1 MVEHIPPRPT
11 TSTNRTS
18 NVSGQ
23 AVNGVISEGKT
34 VLIDNYD
41 SFTYNVVEYLSELG
55 ADLHVYRNDKITIE
69 EIEALQP
76 ARLVI
81 SPGPGHPT
89 NDSGISMQAIKHFAG
104 KIPIL
109 GVCMG
114 LQCIY
119 AAYTGIVEFAGEIV
133 HGKTSQIIH
142 DGKGLFAGLPADG
155 VVGTRYH
162 SLAARIDSLPRE
174 LVVTSKTD
182 SGIVM
187 GIRHTR
193 YTIEAIQYHPESI
206 LSKGGKETFANFLR
220 WKGGS
225 WAENPQSLIDEKA
238 VQQAESTKEPVIAMA
253 AAGSAA
259 AAVDS
264 ASKTNTQSTGAGAVG
279 TILERIHVQRLKDIA
294 ETKAIPGYSPEDLD
308 TALEMNLAPPLI
320 NFAARLTSN
329 AHLGLPGVMAEMKRA
344 SPSKGNIDAGAH
356 AGAQALAYARG
367 GANVISVLTEPKWF
381 KGTIN
386 DLSLARKAVDG
397 MPNRP
402 AILRK
407 DFIVDVYQIKEARLA
422 GADTVLLIVAMLN
435 DTQLKE
441 LYDYSVSLGMEPL
454 VEVNNAEE
462 MKRALKLGAKVVGV
476 NNRNLHDFNVDMG
489 TTSRLAEAAK
499 EGGVILAALSGITGR
514 ADVEKYLKEGV
525 GAVLVGEALMHA
537 PDKKAFIHNLLGL
550 NLQEGQAVQAKVQP
564 APLVKICGLSTVDAA
579 LSAAVAGADLIG
591 MILAPGTKRTVSL
604 TQAAEIVNVVRS
616 VRGGSD
622 SIRQAAVN
630 AQESKAKSTSAQ
642 GSGYID
648 GQEWFAYNSDL
659 IRANAH
665 KPLIVGVFRNQSLEE
680 IVHAAKTLK
689 LDAIQMHGRTEHIE
703 WSKFLPGVLVIR
715 VFHIGADSI
724 EEKGAGQGD
733 LADAIRESC
742 HHIIALDT
750 AGATKGA
757 EGGSGET
764 FDWTVAKRIATT
776 DPIKKRVRG
785 VPSRQLPIM
794 LAGGLNAENVSQA
807 VENVQPFIVDTS
819 SGVET
824 DGVKDVAKIQAFI
837 RAAKTNSTGV
847 EGGVKAVATTD

>member
-1 MVEHIPPRPT
+1 MVEHIPPRQ
-11 TSTNRTS
+11 TNATNGTS
-18 NVSGQ
+18 NVNGQ
-23 AVNGVISEGKT
+23 AVNGIVSEGKT

-55 ADLHVYRNDKITIE
+55 ADLHVYRNDKITID

-162 SLAARIDSLPRE
+162 SLAARIDTLPRE
-174 LVVTSKTD
+174 LVVTSKTE

-238 VQQAESTKEPVIAMA
+238 VQQAESTKEPIIAMA
-253 AAGSAA
+253 AAGTAA
-259 AAVDS
+259 AMADS

-386 DLSLARKAVDG
+386 DLTLARKAVDG

-407 DFIVDVYQIKEARLA
+407 DFIVDIYQIKEARLA

-435 DTQLKE
+435 DVQLKE

-514 ADVEKYLKEGV
+514 SDVEKYLKEGV
-525 GAVLVGEALMHA
+525 GAVLVGEALMRA
-537 PDKKAFIHNLLGL
+537 PDKRAFIHNLLGL
-550 NLQEGQAVQAKVQP
+550 NLQEGQANVQP

-579 LSAAVAGADLIG
+579 LSAAIGGADLIG

-604 TQAAEIVNVVRS
+604 SQAAEIVNVVRS

-622 SIRQAAVN
+622 SIRQAAVS
-630 AQESKAKSTSAQ
+630 AQESKAKVASAQ
-642 GSGYID
+642 GTNNHAD

-665 KPLIVGVFRNQSLEE
+665 KPLIVGVFRNQPLEE

-715 VFHIGADSI
+715 VFHIGVDNTD
-724 EEKGAGQGD
+724 EKGAGQGD
-733 LADAIRESC
+733 LADATRESC

-764 FDWTVAKRIATT
+764 FDWSVAKRIAST
-776 DPIKKRVRG
+776 DPIKKRVHG

-794 LAGGLNAENVSQA
+794 LAGGLNAENVNQA
-807 VENVQPFIVDTS
+807 IDSVQPFIVDTS

-837 RAAKTNSTGV
+837 RAAKTLPTGV
-847 EGGVKAVATTD
+847 DGTGKQ